1 MKVKQIV
8 GEHKKGVRAR
18 KYPVKGPGPRKPTN
32 VVDPKKALTPVKPV
46 AETMDQFG
54 KVTGVTP
61 DGKVT
66 IAPNDPN
73 SGGPITMDKTAL
85 LPGAQP
91 NTVSINPD
99 AAQGDLK
106 PGTQVT
112 TSTEQA
118 VGEGGMDE
126 LAADLGQIADEE
138 DYDRLYDLLSD
149 DGPIG
154 KYLHSEIE
162 DITAETGMHPKDDF
176 ERIEQMLMDR
186 VQSQFGSQHDDEGGE
201 TDDAY
206 AMASAGFGSDEDYG
220 VGESQFTPDQVKGF
234 QDTLANNR
242 ATAND
247 IVAGKLPAQSTPGQM
262 TGPERAA
269 AIARAFGK
277 QSQGGKP
284 AAITNEK
291 EMEDVQS
298 PFPSR
303 NDSTQVAEPAK
314 PVQSA
319 VYPSRN
325 TVKEDD
331 ALLEKMRAIAGL
343 R

>member
-8 GEHKKGVRAR
+8 SEHKKGVKAR
-18 KYPVKGPGPRKPTN
+18 KYPIKGPEPRKPTKLTTATN
-32 VVDPKKALTPVKPV
+32 IVDPKKALTPVKPI

-73 SGGPITMDKTAL
+73 AGGPITMDKTAL

-138 DYDRLYDLLSD
+138 DYDRLYKLLSD

-162 DITAETGMHPKDDF
+162 DITADTGMHPKDDF
-176 ERIEQMLMDR
+176 ERIEQMLMAR
-186 VQSQFGSQHDDEGGE
+186 VQHRFGSQSDNVDE
-201 TDDAY
+201 T
-206 AMASAGFGSDEDYG
+206 
-220 VGESQFTPDQVKGF
+220 QFTPDQVKGF

-277 QSQGGKP
+277 QSQGAKP
-284 AAITNEK
+284 TAVTK
-291 EMEDVQS
+291 DMEEVQS

-303 NDSTQVAEPAK
+303 NPGTPAAADAAAQAADLAK
-314 PVQSA
+314 PMQSA

-325 TVKEDD
+325 TVQEDD
-331 ALLEKMRAIAGL
+331 ALLEKMRTIAGL